1 MLIAHIK
8 NSGQTKFRE
17 CLMPY
22 GPKSL
27 LSSLLYKNIK
37 IKIYR
42 TVILPDVYGMKLG
55 L

>member
-1 MLIAHIK
+1 MLTALWSKI
-8 NSGQTKFRE
+8 FV
-17 CLMPY
+17 
-22 GPKSL
+22 
-27 LSSLLYKNIK
+27 SSLLYKNIK

>member
-1 MLIAHIK
+1 MQIARIQ
-8 NSGQTKFRE
+8 NYGQTKFRE
-17 CLMPY
+17 CLLPH

-27 LSSLLYKNIK
+27 LSCLLYKNIK

-42 TVILPDVYGMKLG
+42 TIILPDVYGMKLG